1 MLLKFTDNGKEVKRK
16 QVKKNMSLLF
26 GENILC
32 QSKSSFIGGLEILQ
46 IANQQSSYV
55 SLKCSVFT
63 VIMVLGRGIYYAFQ
77 SSWKRCH
84 CV

>member
-46 IANQQSSYV
+46 IANQQS
-55 SLKCSVFT
+55 
-63 VIMVLGRGIYYAFQ
+63 
-77 SSWKRCH
+77 
-84 CV
+84 

>member
-26 GENILC
+26 GENIILC

-46 IANQQSSYV
+46 IANQQS
-55 SLKCSVFT
+55 
-63 VIMVLGRGIYYAFQ
+63 
-77 SSWKRCH
+77 
-84 CV
+84 

>member
-16 QVKKNMSLLF
+16 QLKKKNMSLLF

-46 IANQQSSYV
+46 IANQQS
-55 SLKCSVFT
+55 
-63 VIMVLGRGIYYAFQ
+63 
-77 SSWKRCH
+77 
-84 CV
+84 

>member
-26 GENILC
+26 GENIILR

-46 IANQQSSYV
+46 IANQQS
-55 SLKCSVFT
+55 
-63 VIMVLGRGIYYAFQ
+63 
-77 SSWKRCH
+77 
-84 CV
+84 